1 MMFQLSYF
9 SQQYKE
15 KTGEQHK
22 MMNNIFSSKDYRVW
36 LSEIKS
42 RIAASRIHAARSL
55 NKELIKLYW
64 DIGKS
69 IIESQSKHK
78 WGQSIVEKLS
88 QDLAGEYENL
98 RGFSPDNLWRMRM
111 FYLSYKDQPKL
122 ARLVPEIPWG
132 HNVLIMQKVKEIKAK
147 EYYLRSSAEF
157 GWSRNVLL
165 NQIKA
170 DAYELSLK
178 KKQHNFEKAL
188 PVHLAEQADESLKSV
203 YNLDFLG
210 ITRPVLERELEKRI
224 VEKIKNFILE
234 LGAGFSF
241 IGNQYRVELDGD
253 EYFVDLLFFNRTL
266 RCLVAIELKTGDFKP
281 EYAGKMDFYL
291 HLLNDTVKLK
301 DENPSIGIILC
312 AQKKNIIVEY
322 ALRCAKNPVGVAEYR
337 LTRKLPAD
345 LKKYLPSEK
354 DLIAQVSEEMKDK

>member
-1 MMFQLSYF
+1 
-9 SQQYKE
+9 
-15 KTGEQHK
+15 
-22 MMNNIFSSKDYRVW
+22 
-36 LSEIKS
+36 
-42 RIAASRIHAARSL
+42 
-55 NKELIKLYW
+55 
-64 DIGKS
+64 
-69 IIESQSKHK
+69 
-78 WGQSIVEKLS
+78 
-88 QDLAGEYENL
+88 
-98 RGFSPDNLWRMRM
+98 M

-322 ALRCAKNPVGVAEYR
+322 ALRCAKNPVGVAEYK

-354 DLIAQVSEEMKDK
+354 DLIAQVIEEMKDNTAVPTLIFESTLT

>member
-1 MMFQLSYF
+1 MRQQNEIILNREYVNLLSDIKKRII
-9 SQQYKE
+9 SAHI
-15 KTGEQHK
+15 KT
-22 MMNNIFSSKDYRVW
+22 
-36 LSEIKS
+36 
-42 RIAASRIHAARSL
+42 ARSV
-55 NKELIKLYW
+55 NKALIQLYW
-64 DIGKS
+64 EIGKS
-69 IIESQSKHK
+69 IAEKQTQHG
-78 WGQSIVEKLS
+78 WGKRIVEQLAS
-88 QDLAGEYENL
+88 DLANDFQGFG
-98 RGFSPDNLWRMRM
+98 GFSANNLWRIRN
-111 FYLSYKDQPKL
+111 FYLAYQDKPKL
-122 ARLVPEIPWG
+122 AQLVQEIPWG
-132 HNVLIMQKVKEIKAK
+132 QNIVVLQMVKDIKER
-147 EYYLRSSAEF
+147 EYYIRATINM

-170 DAYELSLK
+170 GAYELSLK

-241 IGNQYRVELDGD
+241 IGNQYRIELEGD
-253 EYFVDLLFFNRTL
+253 EYFIDLLFFNRRL
-266 RCLVAIELKTGDFKP
+266 KCLVAIELKTGDFKP

-291 HLLNDTVKLK
+291 HLLNDKVRLNG
-301 DENPSIGIILC
+301 ENLSIGIILC

-322 ALRCAKNPVGVAEYR
+322 ALRSTKNPVGVAEYK

-354 DLIAQVSEEMKDK
+354 DLIAQVSEEMKEK